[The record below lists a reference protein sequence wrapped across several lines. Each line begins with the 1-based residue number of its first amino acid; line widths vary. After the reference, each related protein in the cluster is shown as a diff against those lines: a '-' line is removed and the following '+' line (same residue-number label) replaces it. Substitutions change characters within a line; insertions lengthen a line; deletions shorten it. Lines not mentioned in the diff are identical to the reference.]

1 MRVFTTE
8 HDQQRDRGI
17 AQHHHA
23 WGGDQKVQ
31 IAEEIGNSDRKKPHR
46 ISTRAVNYYI
56 ITSHRNKCN
65 LHTIELHNFKNFL
78 RNQLLVK
85 QLTKQQLQNYKPD
98 RKSVV

>member
-1 MRVFTTE
+1 MRVFTTK

-17 AQHHHA
+17 AQHNHA

-56 ITSHRNKCN
+56 ITSHEVKCI
-65 LHTIELHNFKNFL
+65 LHTIELHNFENFFH
-78 RNQLLVK
+78 NQLLVK
-85 QLTKQQLQNYKPD
+85 QLNKQQLQNYKP
-98 RKSVV
+98 